1 MAVPHFRVTWPAAGY
16 RRVAAV
22 VSGSF
27 TLVSVSDYYVTRIA
41 LVSFSPVVCS
51 RCTSRACMPAA
62 GNSACWG
69 ATDRIATTCDVAIK
83 YPPARVSRA
92 CMFIV
97 AFLQT
102 YTHMYTCTHD
112 VRIANIQASYV
123 AGTCFHGGARCP
135 HTLSVVRSCVAS
147 VAVSYV

>member
-1 MAVPHFRVTWPAAGY
+1 MAAF
-16 RRVAAV
+16 

-27 TLVSVSDYYVTRIA
+27 ALVSVSDYYVTRIA

-51 RCTSRACMPAA
+51 RCRSRACMPAA
-62 GNSACWG
+62 GKFACWG
-69 ATDRIATTCDVAIK
+69 RLILSWPHVFVELRKSILPLAFSGC
-83 YPPARVSRA
+83 VSSFSRSYSH
-92 CMFIV
+92 I
-97 AFLQT
+97 
-102 YTHMYTCTHD
+102 HTCTHSHD

-123 AGTCFHGGARCP
+123 ADTCFHGGARCP